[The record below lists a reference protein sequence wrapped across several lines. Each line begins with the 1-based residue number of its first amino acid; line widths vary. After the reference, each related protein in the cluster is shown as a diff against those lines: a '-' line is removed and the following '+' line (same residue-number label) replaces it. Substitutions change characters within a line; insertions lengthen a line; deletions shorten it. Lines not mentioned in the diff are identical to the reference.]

1 MDFSVSYDKTTKTIT
16 ALVIVLILAV
26 LVSMWISLKA
36 AGTWL
41 PLLFMAVVSFLSL
54 IMPYG
59 FSVKKYRVD
68 QEALTIFRPFGNKQ
82 FPLTTI
88 VSAAII
94 DPKLLRWSWRI
105 WGSGGLF
112 GWYGTFGNRHFG
124 TMTWYR
130 TRRDRAV
137 LLTTVK
143 NKKLVLGPDDAEGF
157 IKAYEQYGGNMTGQK
172 PG

>member
-1 MDFSVSYDKTTKTIT
+1 MDLSVSYDKTTKTIT

-26 LVSMWISLKA
+26 LASMWIGLKA

-41 PLLFMAVVSFLSL
+41 PLLFMAAVSFLSL

-59 FSVKKYRVD
+59 FSIKKYRID
-68 QEALTIFRPFGNKQ
+68 HEALTICRPFGDKR
-82 FPLTTI
+82 FPLSSI
-88 VSAAII
+88 ASAAII

-137 LLTTVK
+137 LIATDK
-143 NKKLVLGPDDAEGF
+143 NKKLVLSPDDVEGF
-157 IKAYEQYGGNMTGQK
+157 INAYEQFTGNTANQK
-172 PG
+172 L